1 VTAGASDALLRA
13 AAARA
18 RSTLL
23 TLDVSALLGTITT
36 PGLFAVVAANG
47 ATLRELRTSWVGL
60 GDVLMLCVAA
70 PQLAVLDVCTS
81 CGPREALALLHGEPP
96 FDVPALRVREVLIE
110 GHAPSA
116 EHIQVMALMRGAAAA
131 FSGLQSHLPRV
142 AAAVAAHPWL
152 TSLQLCEV
160 PLNVPG
166 GDLDVLVDAALA
178 RPLASLSLQHCG
190 LLADAAPALARLLR
204 GSRALTEL
212 GVSNRQMP
220 LLPDE
225 CSAATLADALRANT
239 TLTSLT
245 LHAVMLWCHAAA
257 VQGHPS
263 IELLSLEYN
272 TLYADCTHEAA
283 AALAALVAANAPAL
297 RTLSL
302 ADNDAVGA
310 EEVLGPLFDALRAN
324 THLRTL
330 CYDHD
335 PQHLSQEFVRG
346 VLLPALRANT
356 GLTRL
361 APVCTTLFSPDA
373 GAEEAEA
380 IVKSRSAASS

>member
-1 VTAGASDALLRA
+1 MR
-13 AAARA
+13 
-18 RSTLL
+18 
-23 TLDVSALLGTITT
+23 
-36 PGLFAVVAANG
+36 
-47 ATLRELRTSWVGL
+47 
-60 GDVLMLCVAA
+60 
-70 PQLAVLDVCTS
+70 TS
-81 CGPREALALLHGEPP
+81 CGPRDALALLQGEPP
-96 FDVPALRVREVLIE
+96 FDLPALRVREVLIE

-116 EHIQVMALMRGAAAA
+116 ELIQMMTLMRGAAAA
-131 FSGLQSHLPRV
+131 FSGLQSHLPRM

-152 TSLQLCEV
+152 TSLQLCEA

-225 CSAATLADALRANT
+225 RSAATLADALRANT

-245 LHAVMLWCHAAA
+245 LHAVMLWCHAGAFTTLLAA
-257 VQGHPS
+257 VRGHPS
-263 IELLSLEYN
+263 ISLLSLEYN

-302 ADNDAVGA
+302 AENDAVGA

-335 PQHLSQEFVRG
+335 PQRLSPQFVRG
-346 VLLPALRANT
+346 VQLPALRANT

-361 APVCTTLFSPDA
+361 APVCPMALSPDA

-380 IVKSRSAASS
+380 IVKSRAAAPS